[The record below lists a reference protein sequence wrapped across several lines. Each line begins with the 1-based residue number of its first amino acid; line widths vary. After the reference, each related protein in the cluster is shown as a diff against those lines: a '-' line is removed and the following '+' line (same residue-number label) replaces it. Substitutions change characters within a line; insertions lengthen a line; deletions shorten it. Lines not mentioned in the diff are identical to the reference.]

1 VGEVVCAG
9 CAPRLGKRVMAK
21 IAWNRVLVTGG
32 AGFIGSAVVRRL
44 LADGYAVRV
53 IDRLSIGGDARNLQ
67 GLDVELHI
75 GDILVA
81 PDLSEAMEGVDFV
94 VHLAAESHVTRSLCS
109 PLDFFEVNLR
119 GSCAVFQAATSA
131 GVPVLFM
138 STDEVFGS
146 APVGVAFRASDPLR
160 PGNPYAASKVAAEAA
175 LWAWRQSFGLIAG
188 IVRCTN
194 NYGPRQH
201 VEKAIPAW
209 IRMGL
214 GGGLVRIH
222 GQGRPMRDWI
232 HVDDCA
238 RGISAIVAGFYD
250 GGVWHLA
257 GRNERTNR
265 EVALRVVDLTGA
277 SGIFEGPDRQGQ
289 DWAYR
294 LDDSATRTQLGWAP
308 VVDWDAGLAATVEW
322 YREGRRG

>member
-1 VGEVVCAG
+1 ME
-9 CAPRLGKRVMAK
+9 KN
-21 IAWNRVLVTGG
+21 AWNRVLVTGG
-32 AGFIGSAVVRRL
+32 AGFIGSALVRVL
-44 LADGYAVRV
+44 LAQGVAVRV
-53 IDRLSIGGDARNLQ
+53 LDRLSTGGDIRNLQ
-67 GLDVELHI
+67 GLDIELII
-75 GDILVA
+75 GDILIEA
-81 PDLSEAMEGVDFV
+81 DLSRAMEGVDFV
-94 VHLAAESHVTRSLCS
+94 VHLAAESHVTRSLRS

-119 GSCAVFQAATSA
+119 GSCAVFRAATFA
-131 GVPVLFM
+131 KVPVLFM

-146 APVGVAFRASDPLR
+146 APVGVAFRATDPLR
-160 PGNPYAASKVAAEAA
+160 PGNPYAASKVAAEGA

-201 VEKAIPAW
+201 VEKAIPSW

-214 GGGLVRIH
+214 GGGPVRIH

-238 RGISAIVAGFYD
+238 RGLSAIVAGFRD

-277 SGIFEGPDRQGQ
+277 SGIFEGPDRAGQ

-294 LDDSATRTQLGWAP
+294 LDDSASRRELGWEP
-308 VVDWDAGLAATVEW
+308 IVEW
-322 YREGRRG
+322 DSGLEDTVACYRERRRG